1 MAIEK
6 QMKNYT
12 YGILKSN
19 DKVIK
24 ELKPLREEQKAIDE
38 NYRTLDER
46 LDNVETFAEETAK
59 IVGVEFTKG

>member
-38 NYRTLDER
+38 NYKKLEDRM
-46 LDNVETFAEETAK
+46 DNGETFAEEAADV
-59 IVGVEFTKG
+59 VGVELKKG